1 MNGHYDPGLVLLSY
15 LVAILAS
22 YSALHFGSQLSS
34 SSRAKG
40 RFWLALGAL
49 TMGTGVWTMHFVG
62 MRAHITPVAMTY
74 DLGITV
80 LSWLAAVL
88 ASAIALFIISL
99 QRVRVLHVVIS
110 SLVMG
115 GGISTMHYSGMA
127 AINLTPAPSYDLL
140 LLVLSI
146 VIAVAA
152 SAAAMVICRALKGA
166 TGRNAMKLQGGA
178 SLVMG
183 AAICGMH
190 YTGMMA
196 VRFPADAMPHP
207 GNQLSGGWLGLP
219 LALTIS
225 AFIALAVMS
234 AIADMRLRK
243 LEQARAIEQEEKL
256 KQMAFFDTATGLPNR
271 AAFDKE
277 VFDLIIRC
285 EGGKASFGLE
295 YLSIANF
302 RSIEKHLG
310 ETSLKSLARGLK
322 QLLGDDV
329 FIARYASGGFM
340 LLLDQQQLSA
350 RDELIKRLQ
359 QLPQTPANSAI
370 DIQWRA
376 GSSRFPAD
384 ASSSRMLVKIA
395 MQTIDMSS
403 YAQTRTSPD
412 GCIFTA
418 QTEATS
424 A

>member
-62 MRAHITPVAMTY
+62 MRAHITPVEMTY

-99 QRVRVLHVVIS
+99 QNVRVLHVVIS

-115 GGISTMHYSGMA
+115 GGISTMHYAGMA
-127 AINLTPAPSYDLL
+127 AINLTPAPTYDML

-146 VIAVAA
+146 VIAIAA
-152 SAAAMVICRALKGA
+152 SAAAMVICRALKGS
-166 TGRNAMKLQGGA
+166 TGRNATKLQAGA

-225 AFIALAVMS
+225 VFIALAVMS

-243 LEQARAIEQEEKL
+243 LEQKQALEQEEKL

-285 EGGKASFGLE
+285 EGGKATFGLVF
-295 YLSIANF
+295 LSISNF

-310 ETSLKSLARGLK
+310 ETSLHSLARGLK
-322 QLLGDDV
+322 QLVGDDV

-350 RDELIKRLQ
+350 SGTLIKRLQ
-359 QLPQTPANSAI
+359 QLPQTLANSAV

-376 GSSRFPAD
+376 GSSRFPTD
-384 ASSSRMLVKIA
+384 ASSSRMLIKIA
-395 MQTIDMSS
+395 MQTTDMSS
-403 YAQTRTSPD
+403 LVQIRTGND
-412 GCIFTA
+412 AGIFTA

>member
-22 YSALHFGSQLSS
+22 YSALHFGAQLSS
-34 SSRAKG
+34 SGRAKG
-40 RFWLALGAL
+40 RFWLALGAM

-62 MRAHITPVAMTY
+62 MRAHIMPVEMTY

-80 LSWLAAVL
+80 FSWLAAVL

-99 QRVRVLHVVIS
+99 QNVRVLHVIVS

-115 GGISTMHYSGMA
+115 GGISLMHYSGMW
-127 AINLTPAPSYDLL
+127 AINMSPAPSYDPL

-146 VIAVAA
+146 VIAVVA
-152 SAAAMVICRALKGA
+152 SAAAMLICRALKRTSGRKAA
-166 TGRNAMKLQGGA
+166 TLQAIA

-207 GNQLSGGWLGLP
+207 GNQLAGGWLGLP

-225 AFIALAVMS
+225 VFIALAVMS
-234 AIADMRLRK
+234 AVADMRLRK
-243 LEQARAIEQEEKL
+243 LEQLRAVEQEEKL
-256 KQMAFFDTATGLPNR
+256 KQMAFFDSATGLPNR
-271 AAFDKE
+271 AAFDKA
-277 VFDLIIRC
+277 VFDLMIRS
-285 EGGKASFGLE
+285 EGSKSPFGLFF
-295 YLSIANF
+295 LSLSNF
-302 RSIEKHLG
+302 RSVE
-310 ETSLKSLARGLK
+310 K
-322 QLLGDDV
+322 QLDETRLHSLSLILKRLVGADI
-329 FIARYASGGFM
+329 FLARYASGGFM
-340 LLLDQQQLSA
+340 LLLDQAQLAESSA
-350 RDELIKRLQ
+350 LTKRLQ
-359 QLPQTPANSAI
+359 QLPLQLADGAVAL
-370 DIQWRA
+370 QWRLGA
-376 GSSRFPAD
+376 SRFPTD

-395 MQTIDMSS
+395 MQTTEIEAFSLTGTNS
-403 YAQTRTSPD
+403 GSALF
-412 GCIFTA
+412 GA

>member
-22 YSALHFGSQLSS
+22 YSALHFGAQLSS
-34 SSRAKG
+34 SGRAKG
-40 RFWLALGAL
+40 RFWLALGAM

-62 MRAHITPVAMTY
+62 MRAHIMPVEMTY

-80 LSWLAAVL
+80 FSWLAAVM

-99 QRVRVLHVVIS
+99 QNVRVLHVIVS

-115 GGISTMHYSGMA
+115 GGISLMHYSGMW
-127 AINLTPAPSYDLL
+127 AINMSPAPSYDPV

-152 SAAAMVICRALKGA
+152 SAAAMLICRALKGA
-166 TGRNAMKLQGGA
+166 RGRKAATLQAIA

-207 GNQLSGGWLGLP
+207 GNQLAGGWLGLP

-234 AIADMRLRK
+234 AVADMRLRK
-243 LEQARAIEQEEKL
+243 LEQLRAVEQEEKL
-256 KQMAFFDTATGLPNR
+256 KQMAFFDSATGLPNR
-271 AAFDKE
+271 AAFDKM
-277 VFDLIIRC
+277 VFDLMIRS
-285 EGGKASFGLE
+285 EGSKSHFGLLF
-295 YLSIANF
+295 LSLSNF
-302 RSIEKHLG
+302 RSVEKLLD
-310 ETSLKSLARGLK
+310 ETRLHSLALILK
-322 QLLGDDV
+322 RLVGADIFL
-329 FIARYASGGFM
+329 ARYASGGFM
-340 LLLDQQQLSA
+340 LLLDQAQLADISA
-350 RDELIKRLQ
+350 LIKRLQ
-359 QLPQTPANSAI
+359 QLPLQLADGAVAL
-370 DIQWRA
+370 QWRV

-395 MQTIDMSS
+395 MHTTEMDTFSLAGLNS
-403 YAQTRTSPD
+403 GTALFGAQ
-412 GCIFTA
+412 I
-418 QTEATS
+418 EATS
-424 A
+424 S